1 MSRLTFIQVSTIPLF
16 RSFSHHPHSP
26 LIFPRPWSR
35 STLCRPLS
43 QPAPCSLSPRRYT
56 PKASLRHVFLAAS
69 AALTTLVHPPS
80 IHPLAPT
87 PQPSAL
93 STIPLHQ
100 STSLPSFRSR
110 GLTLAVSSVPAVPK
124 SNPLRIFIP
133 KRIDGPYRYAAK
145 ILLLIGLS
153 VFVITAITIAVFWT
167 IQDSLV
173 YKPTKVW
180 RGTPAASGMPYY
192 EDVNYCTVDGVEIS
206 GWFIKQPPESFGT
219 ARTLMY
225 FHGTDKNASFRLK
238 KVLGFY
244 EKCRCNVLL
253 LSYRGYGLSTGKPN
267 ERGVRIDAESAYDYL
282 KSRDDVNV
290 GPRGN
295 LWVYGESLG
304 GAVAVYFSNL
314 HQHCINALIL
324 ENTFTSLLDMIKLEF
339 PILGIF
345 RYLSRNRWQSK
356 KRIGELGIPMLFLS
370 GLKDTYIP
378 PQMMKQ
384 MHSLAIKSPL
394 KEFVEFESGTHNRTW
409 TTEGFYET
417 VAQFMDRV
425 ETEMQYHGTGSQN
438 SLSSGGGLNDGNR
451 LATAA

>member
-1 MSRLTFIQVSTIPLF
+1 MSHLTFIQVSTVPLL
-16 RSFSHHPHSP
+16 RSFSRPPHFP
-26 LIFPRPWSR
+26 LI
-35 STLCRPLS
+35 
-43 QPAPCSLSPRRYT
+43 SPRRRLSQST
-56 PKASLRHVFLAAS
+56 PHAISPHRSTPRASLRHIFLAAT
-69 AALTTLVHPPS
+69 AALTTLVCPSS
-80 IHPLAPT
+80 IHTAASIS
-87 PQPSAL
+87 QPSAL
-93 STIPLHQ
+93 STAVLHP
-100 STSLPSFRSR
+100 STSSPSIRSR
-110 GLTLAVSSVPAVPK
+110 HFTLAVTPVPAAPK
-124 SNPLRIFIP
+124 SDPLRIFVP

-145 ILLLIGLS
+145 ILLLIGLFVS
-153 VFVITAITIAVFWT
+153 VITTVTIAVFWT

-192 EDVNYCTVDGVEIS
+192 ENVNYCTVDGVEIS
-206 GWFIKQPPESFGT
+206 GWFIKQPPESFAT

-225 FHGTDKNASFRLK
+225 FHGTDKNASFRLR
-238 KVLGFY
+238 KVIGFY

-282 KSRDDVNV
+282 KSRNDVNV
-290 GPRGN
+290 GPKGD

-304 GAVAVYFSNL
+304 GAVAIYFSNL
-314 HQHCINALIL
+314 YQHCINALIL

-378 PQMMKQ
+378 PEMMKQ
-384 MHSLAIKSPL
+384 MHSLAVSSPL

-409 TTEGFYET
+409 ATVGFYET
-417 VAQFMDRV
+417 VARFMDRV
-425 ETEMQYHGTGSQN
+425 ETEMQYHETGSQD
-438 SLSSGGGLNDGNR
+438 SLSSGGGSNDGNQ